1 MSAGKIIYRVLLAG
15 LLLYWVSYTSSAQIQ
30 IDDDLEDE
38 ADTFAVD
45 TVAIDLTI
53 GQLFREMPDSLLPTL
68 AKNDR
73 LDMVDFMESNMKAE
87 VLNRIGGV
95 SEMKVLT
102 DDSLSVRVSDAL
114 TVTLLLVSPLET
126 VDSCSQIICF
136 VRTYGTDKSMLQS
149 VTSFYTTHWN
159 KIYQKPLLNDVDIKR
174 INALNMQTILNWEG
188 DILKKD

>member
-15 LLLYWVSYTSSAQIQ
+15 LLLYWGSYTSSAQIQ

>member
-53 GQLFREMPDSLLPTL
+53 GQLFREMPDYLLPTL

-102 DDSLSVRVSDAL
+102 NDSLSVRVSDAL

-126 VDSCSQIICF
+126 VDSCSQIICC

>member
-136 VRTYGTDKSMLQS
+136 VRTYGIDKSMLQS
-149 VTSFYTTHWN
+149 VTSFYTTHWY

>member
-15 LLLYWVSYTSSAQIQ
+15 LLLYWASYTSSAQIQ